1 MQDPDVEYAVYNI
14 DHPLTG
20 KPEMTIKTKRGKRPR
35 IALKQ
40 AAEELQKE
48 SSDFKKLIDEA
59 LQLPYYFYSDWMAEY
74 KIPSLT
80 TDVFIFDDDFNFIL
94 IKRKNNP
101 YKDYWALP
109 GGFVEYGESVENAA
123 IREAKEET
131 NIDVELKE
139 LVNVYSEPNR
149 DPRGHTITIAYIAKG
164 NINNRKADSDA
175 KEIGIFSLEKLN
187 EINIAFDHEKIIKD
201 CLNKAKSSF

>member
-1 MQDPDVEYAVYNI
+1 
-14 DHPLTG
+14 
-20 KPEMTIKTKRGKRPR
+20 
-35 IALKQ
+35 
-40 AAEELQKE
+40 
-48 SSDFKKLIDEA
+48 
-59 LQLPYYFYSDWMAEY
+59 MAEY
-74 KIPSLT
+74 KIPSVT
-80 TDVFIFDDDFNFIL
+80 TDIFIFDDDFNFIL

-101 YKDYWALP
+101 YKDCWALP

-139 LVNVYSEPNR
+139 LVNVYSKPNR

-164 NINNRKADSDA
+164 DINNRKADSDA
-175 KEIGIFSLEKLN
+175 KEIDVFSCEKLN

>member
-1 MQDPDVEYAVYNI
+1 
-14 DHPLTG
+14 
-20 KPEMTIKTKRGKRPR
+20 
-35 IALKQ
+35 
-40 AAEELQKE
+40 
-48 SSDFKKLIDEA
+48 
-59 LQLPYYFYSDWMAEY
+59 MANY

-80 TDVFIFDDDFNFIL
+80 ADIFIFDDDFNFIL

-131 NIDVELKE
+131 SIDVELID
-139 LVNVYSEPNR
+139 LVNVYSDPNR
-149 DPRGHTITIAYIAKG
+149 DPRGHTVTVAYTAKG
-164 NINNRKADSDA
+164 DMSTKKADDDASDIA
-175 KEIGIFSLEKLN
+175 IFSYQKLD

-201 CLNKAKSSF
+201 CLKKAKKNL